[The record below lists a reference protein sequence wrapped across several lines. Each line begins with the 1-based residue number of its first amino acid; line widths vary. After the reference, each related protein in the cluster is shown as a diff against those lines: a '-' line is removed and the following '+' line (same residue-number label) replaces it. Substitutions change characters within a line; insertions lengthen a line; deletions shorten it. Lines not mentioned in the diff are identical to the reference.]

1 MQIYMSFINVQF
13 LIFIY
18 NFEIIYGNVLIS
30 FVQFIETILVFI
42 FIVNFT
48 KINCLILIF
57 AIIICEC
64 FINIIDQKSHA

>member
-30 FVQFIETILVFI
+30 FVQSIEIILVFI

-48 KINCLILIF
+48 KINYLILIF
-57 AIIICEC
+57 VIIICEC